1 VRGVRL
7 AAAAVLLLV
16 AVAAAL
22 FAQDIRS
29 WRNTLDD
36 AAARYAVNPSGPQV
50 RTTPTVLP
58 AGVSERLL
66 AVERHREFLSTLR
79 QFAIG
84 YHIASTVDPRYLT
97 VPQHELIGR
106 AMAALSTSTQ
116 IPDPKRASQAFN
128 LLALLELSQ
137 LRLATADIDVSAA
150 DSAVAN
156 FQNAI
161 RADEANTAAKVNLEL
176 ELRSLAA
183 NPQYQALAPGAGEK
197 ASGKRK
203 GAKGNPTGT
212 GY

>member
-1 VRGVRL
+1 VRAVRL
-7 AAAAVLLLV
+7 ATAAVLLLI
-16 AVAAAL
+16 ALAAAL

-36 AAARYAVNPSGPQV
+36 AAARYAVNPRGPRV
-50 RTTPTVLP
+50 GTASTVFP
-58 AGVSERLL
+58 AGASERLL
-66 AVERHREFLSTLR
+66 AVERDRDFLSALR
-79 QFAIG
+79 RFAIA
-84 YHIASTVDPRYLT
+84 YHITRTVDPRYLT
-97 VPQHELIGR
+97 VSQHQLIDT
-106 AMAALSTSTQ
+106 AMASLSTSTQ

-137 LRLATADIDVSAA
+137 LRLASADIDVSAA

-161 RADEANTAAKVNLEL
+161 RADEANTEAKVNLEL
-176 ELRSLAA
+176 ELRSLAN
-183 NPQYQALAPGAGEK
+183 NPAYAALEPAGGDK

-203 GAKGNPTGT
+203 GALGIPTGR